1 MCIGTYMSPFDKGIP
16 SLRHAHALA
25 HMHYV
30 CIHTYVCGY
39 ACVCGCMQYVCDYED
54 VRLCTCMHQSV
65 VWDTSAV
72 HTDYF
77 ILPST

>member
-1 MCIGTYMSPFDKGIP
+1 MSPFDKGIQ

-39 ACVCGCMQYVCDYED
+39 ACVCGCMLYVCDYED
-54 VRLCTCMHQSV
+54 VRLCTCMHASV
-65 VWDTSAV
+65 YSLG
-72 HTDYF
+72 Y
-77 ILPST
+77 